1 MNGTLPRRAFLGQ
14 LAIGTAGLAAAQRV
28 AAAPAVAAPTAPGTR
43 PAGDL
48 ARRIDLTARRLTQ
61 SGIPAYT
68 EDFVLADVTL
78 DTRRRFWNFSGD
90 LSGRWVEAL
99 AVLPPAGRS
108 PADLAPL
115 VAKLLAQQKPD
126 GRFGRTDLA
135 FTAAETG
142 NEHMA
147 LLWGNGRLLVGLMA
161 YWQASRDA
169 AVLAAARRLAGFLLA
184 VREATKAPEVMARV
198 EGQGAF
204 GFICF
209 TQLAEGLAMLTQA
222 TGDGSYAAAARE
234 IVPLLQPRGVQHSH
248 GYLSTLRGAAL
259 LHEARRA
266 TPRCSPSRSASTASS
281 WDRATTRSTAGS
293 WSTSAGATPRTRR
306 RSPPRRPP
314 RASFPRNEGCGLA
327 DFVRLSLQLHR
338 ATGRVEYLERAERC
352 LVNGFAHN
360 QFANGD
366 FGSRVFF
373 DQGIQPSPSVDRA
386 WWCCTMHGYR
396 AFRDVLDHA
405 VVERDGTVAVQLFED
420 VDFRGRKAGLQRAT
434 YAPRA
439 HRARSRAGSRAPWP
453 YASRPGPTAPRSRGT
468 GSLTRPRRD
477 GRLPATRGPLRR
489 GRPDRGAACPAPAP
503 RHPKGE
509 EIPLGRPGHPSPCGA
524 ALYCGPWLVVA
535 DEQIDPVF
543 FGEPWPGNVVTLPR
557 DLAPRATAEGRVR
570 LARGIRARRLPR
582 VAAHGAAGHGRDAGR
597 RAEDDRLLAQLPP
610 SVGHPRRMT
619 DSSSSARERDY
630 VGRRAYRLTAEP
642 SSPKAVPVGAIVVT
656 WLR

>member
-1 MNGTLPRRAFLGQ
+1 MDSGTPRRTFLGQ
-14 LAIGTAGLAAAQRV
+14 LAIGTAGLAAARRV
-28 AAAPAVAAPTAPGTR
+28 AAAAPASAPATQGTR

-48 ARRIDLTARRLTQ
+48 ARRIDLTARRLT
-61 SGIPAYT
+61 STGVPAYT
-68 EDFVLADVTL
+68 DDFVLADVTL

-99 AVLPPAGRS
+99 AALPPADRS
-108 PADLAPL
+108 PADIAPL
-115 VAKLLAQQKPD
+115 VAKLLAQQRPD

-135 FTAAETG
+135 FTAADTG
-142 NEHMA
+142 TEHMA

-161 YWQASRDA
+161 FWQATRDA
-169 AVLAAARRLAGFLLA
+169 AVLAAARRLAAFLLT

-209 TQLAEGLAMLTQA
+209 TQLAEGLAMLTRA
-222 TGDGSYAAAARE
+222 TGDASYAAAARE

-248 GYLSTLRGAAL
+248 GYLSTLRGAVL
-259 LHEARRA
+259 LHETVGDAAMLAFAERLYG
-266 TPRCSPSRSASTASS
+266 
-281 WDRATTRSTAGS
+281 DLVRSTDYTIDGGVLEYFG
-293 WSTSAGATPRTRR
+293 WGDSANE
-306 RSPPRRPP
+306 
-314 RASFPRNEGCGLA
+314 ASLAAAKAASGVFSRNEGCGLA

-420 VDFRGRKAGLQRAT
+420 VEFRGAKAALSVRRTPFGLTGEVTRGFEGILAVRE
-434 YAPRA
+434 P
-439 HRARSRAGSRAPWP
+439 PW
-453 YASRPGPTAPRSRGT
+453 AENT
-468 GSLTRPRRD
+468 SLTRNERPAIAKREGGFLRLE
-477 GRLPATRGPLRR
+477 GRFAAG
-489 GRPDRGAACPAPAP
+489 DRIEASLAP
-503 RHPKGE
+503 RLRLLTPKGE
-509 EIPLGRPGHPSPCGA
+509 EIPLAALGPEPVRA

-535 DEQIDPVF
+535 DEQIDPIF
-543 FGEPWPGNVVTLPR
+543 FGEPWPGNVVTLP
-557 DLAPRATAEGRVR
+557 PRPRPARRRRRAGA
-570 LARGIRARRLPR
+570 ARGHLRARRLPR
-582 VAAHGAAGHGRDAGR
+582 VVTDGAAADGRDAGG

-610 SVGHPRRMT
+610 RVRR
-619 DSSSSARERDY
+619 
-630 VGRRAYRLTAEP
+630 P
-642 SSPKAVPVGAIVVT
+642 
-656 WLR
+656 

>member
-1 MNGTLPRRAFLGQ
+1 MESGTPRRTFLGR
-14 LAIGTAGLAAAQRV
+14 LAIGTAGLTAVRRV
-28 AAAPAVAAPTAPGTR
+28 AAAPSTAAPAAPGTR
-43 PAGDL
+43 PAGEL

-61 SGIPAYT
+61 TGVPAYT
-68 EDFVLADVTL
+68 EGFVLADVTL

-90 LSGRWVEAL
+90 LSGRWIEAL

-115 VAKLLAQQKPD
+115 VAKLLAQQGSD

-135 FTAAETG
+135 FTATETG

-161 YWQASRDA
+161 YWQATRDA
-169 AVLAAARRLAGFLLA
+169 AVLAAARRLAGFLLS
-184 VREATKAPEVMARV
+184 VREAAKAPEVMARV

-222 TGDGSYAAAARE
+222 TGDGSYATAARE
-234 IVPLLQPRGVQHSH
+234 IVPLLPPRGVQHSH

-259 LHEARRA
+259 LHEAVADPAPLALAERLYGEL
-266 TPRCSPSRSASTASS
+266 
-281 WDRATTRSTAGS
+281 TRSSDYTIDGGVMEYFGWGDPANA
-293 WSTSAGATPRTRR
+293 TSLAAAKAASGA
-306 RSPPRRPP
+306 
-314 RASFPRNEGCGLA
+314 FPRNEGCGLA

-338 ATGRVEYLERAERC
+338 ATGRVEYLDRAERC

-420 VDFRGRKAGLQRAT
+420 VDFRGTKAGLSVRRTLSGLTCQVTSSFEGILAIREPSWADN
-434 YAPRA
+434 PSL
-439 HRARSRAGSRAPWP
+439 ARNGEPSAAG
-453 YASRPGPTAPRSRGT
+453 
-468 GSLTRPRRD
+468 RD
-477 GRLPATRGPLRR
+477 GGFLRLD
-489 GRPDRGAACPAPAP
+489 GRFANGDRIEARLKP
-503 RHPKGE
+503 RVRLVSLKGE
-509 EIPLGRPGHPSPCGA
+509 EIPLGALGTEPVRA
-524 ALYCGPWLVVA
+524 ALHCGPWLVVA

-543 FGEPWPGNVVTLPR
+543 FGEPWPGNVVTLPH
-557 DLAPRATAEGRVR
+557 DLAPRAITEGRVR
-570 LARGIRARRLPR
+570 LGVTYEHDGFRGSLPTELR
-582 VAAHGAAGHGRDAGR
+582 PMGETPADEQKTIAFWLNYR
-597 RAEDDRLLAQLPP
+597 RA
-610 SVGHPRRMT
+610 
-619 DSSSSARERDY
+619 
-630 VGRRAYRLTAEP
+630 
-642 SSPKAVPVGAIVVT
+642 
-656 WLR
+656 

>member
-1 MNGTLPRRAFLGQ
+1 MKDATPRRRFMGQ
-14 LAIGTAGLAAAQRV
+14 LAVGAAGLAAARRV
-28 AAAPAVAAPTAPGTR
+28 GSASPATGPAASGTR

-48 ARRIDLTARRLTQ
+48 ARRIGLTARRLTAT
-61 SGIPAYT
+61 GVPAYT
-68 EDFVLADVTL
+68 EDFVLADVTP

-90 LSGRWVEAL
+90 LSGRWIEAL
-99 AVLPPAGRS
+99 AVLPAPS
-108 PADLAPL
+108 SADLAPL
-115 VAKLLAQQKPD
+115 VARILAQQRPD

-161 YWQASRDA
+161 YWRVTRDT
-169 AVLAAARRLAGFLLA
+169 AVLAAARRLASFLLA

-248 GYLSTLRGAAL
+248 GYLSTLRGALL
-259 LHEARRA
+259 LHETTGDA
-266 TPRCSPSRSASTASS
+266 TTLFLVERLYGDLVRSSDYTIDGAVMEYFGWGDPANASS
-281 WDRATTRSTAGS
+281 LAAAKAAS
-293 WSTSAGATPRTRR
+293 GA
-306 RSPPRRPP
+306 
-314 RASFPRNEGCGLA
+314 FPRNEGCGLA

-396 AFRDVLDHA
+396 AFRDVLDDT
-405 VVERDGTVAVQLFED
+405 VVETDGTVTVQLFED
-420 VDFRGRKAGLQRAT
+420 VEFDGARAGL
-434 YAPRA
+434 
-439 HRARSRAGSRAPWP
+439 S
-453 YASRPGPTAPRSRGT
+453 
-468 GSLTRPRRD
+468 
-477 GRLPATRGPLRR
+477 LRR
-489 GRPDRGAACPAPAP
+489 TSSGLTCQVARPFEGVLAIREPSWADDPSLAWNGRPVSAKREGGFLRLEGRFAAGDRIEARLVP
-503 RHPKGE
+503 RLRLVTAKGE
-509 EIPLGRPGHPSPCGA
+509 EIPLAALGSEPVRA

-557 DLAPRATAEGRVR
+557 DVAPRTAADGRVR
-570 LARGIRARRLPR
+570 LAVTYEHDGFRGVLPTELRPMGETPADEQKTIAFWLNYRR
-582 VAAHGAAGHGRDAGR
+582 V
-597 RAEDDRLLAQLPP
+597 
-610 SVGHPRRMT
+610 
-619 DSSSSARERDY
+619 
-630 VGRRAYRLTAEP
+630 
-642 SSPKAVPVGAIVVT
+642 
-656 WLR
+656 

>member
-1 MNGTLPRRAFLGQ
+1 MKSRTPRRTFLGQ
-14 LAIGTAGLAAAQRV
+14 LAMGTASLAAARRL
-28 AAAPAVAAPTAPGTR
+28 AAAPLPGAGPVTGPGTR

-48 ARRIDLTARRLTQ
+48 ARRIDLTARRLKQT
-61 SGIPAYT
+61 GVPAYT
-68 EDFVLADVTL
+68 DDFVLADVTL

-90 LSGRWVEAL
+90 LSGRWIEAL
-99 AVLPPAGRS
+99 SVLPPAGRS

-135 FTAAETG
+135 FTATETG

-161 YWQASRDA
+161 YWQATRDA

-184 VREATKAPEVMARV
+184 VREAAKAPEVMARV

-209 TQLAEGLAMLTQA
+209 TQLAEGLAMLTPA
-222 TGDGSYAAAARE
+222 TGDGSYATAVRE
-234 IVPLLQPRGVQHSH
+234 IVPLLPPRGVQHSH

-259 LHEARRA
+259 LHEAVGDPAMLAFAERLYGDLVHSSDTTIDGGVMEYFGWGDPA
-266 TPRCSPSRSASTASS
+266 NAASLAAAKAAS
-281 WDRATTRSTAGS
+281 
-293 WSTSAGATPRTRR
+293 GA
-306 RSPPRRPP
+306 
-314 RASFPRNEGCGLA
+314 FPRNEGCGLA

-338 ATGRVEYLERAERC
+338 ATGRAEYLERAERC

-405 VVERDGTVAVQLFED
+405 VVERDGGVAVELFED
-420 VDFRGRKAGLQRAT
+420 VDFRGTRAGLSVRRTPFGLACEVT
-434 YAPRA
+434 GGFEGVLAVREPSWADNPSLAWNRKPSAARREGGFLRLEGRFAMGDRIEVRLTPR
-439 HRARSRAGSRAPWP
+439 
-453 YASRPGPTAPRSRGT
+453 
-468 GSLTRPRRD
+468 L
-477 GRLPATRGPLRR
+477 RLVTL
-489 GRPDRGAACPAPAP
+489 
-503 RHPKGE
+503 KGE
-509 EIPLGRPGHPSPCGA
+509 EIPFGALGTEPVRA

-543 FGEPWPGNVVTLPR
+543 FGEPWPGNVVTLSR
-557 DLAPRATAEGRVR
+557 DLVPRSTTEGRVR
-570 LARGIRARRLPR
+570 LGVTYEHDGFRGSLPTELR
-582 VAAHGAAGHGRDAGR
+582 PMGETPADEQKTIAFWLNYR
-597 RAEDDRLLAQLPP
+597 RA
-610 SVGHPRRMT
+610 
-619 DSSSSARERDY
+619 
-630 VGRRAYRLTAEP
+630 
-642 SSPKAVPVGAIVVT
+642 
-656 WLR
+656 

>member
-1 MNGTLPRRAFLGQ
+1 MKSATPRRTFLGQ
-14 LAIGTAGLAAAQRV
+14 LAIGTAGLAAARRV
-28 AAAPAVAAPTAPGTR
+28 AGALPVSAPAGSGTR

-61 SGIPAYT
+61 SGAPAYT
-68 EDFVLADVTL
+68 DDFVLADVTL

-90 LSGRWVEAL
+90 LSGRWIEAL
-99 AVLPPAGRS
+99 AALPPSGRP
-108 PADLAPL
+108 PADIAPL
-115 VAKLLAQQKPD
+115 VAKLLAQQRPD
-126 GRFGRTDLA
+126 GRFGRADLA

-161 YWQASRDA
+161 YWQASRDPA
-169 AVLAAARRLAGFLLA
+169 ALAAARRLAAFLVA

-222 TGDGSYAAAARE
+222 TGDASYAAAARE

-248 GYLSTLRGAAL
+248 GYLSTLRGAVL
-259 LHEARRA
+259 LHEKGGDLAMLAFAERLYGELVGSSDYTIDGGVMEYFGWGDPANATSLAAARA
-266 TPRCSPSRSASTASS
+266 AS
-281 WDRATTRSTAGS
+281 G
-293 WSTSAGATPRTRR
+293 
-306 RSPPRRPP
+306 
-314 RASFPRNEGCGLA
+314 SFPRNEGCGLA

-338 ATGRVEYLERAERC
+338 ATGRTDYLERAERC

-360 QFANGD
+360 QYATGD

-373 DQGIQPSPSVDRA
+373 DQGIQPSPSVNRS

-420 VDFRGRKAGLQRAT
+420 VDFRGEKAGLRVRRAPLGLAVEIT
-434 YAPRA
+434 SGFEGSLAVREPSWAEGPSLAWNGKPRAANRTGGFLRLEGRFAAGDRIEARLAPRL
-439 HRARSRAGSRAPWP
+439 RLVGS
-453 YASRPGPTAPRSRGT
+453 
-468 GSLTRPRRD
+468 
-477 GRLPATRGPLRR
+477 
-489 GRPDRGAACPAPAP
+489 
-503 RHPKGE
+503 KGE
-509 EIPLGRPGHPSPCGA
+509 EIPLASLGSDPVRA

-535 DEQIDPVF
+535 DEQMDPVF

-557 DLAPRATAEGRVR
+557 DLTPRATSGSRVR
-570 LARGIRARRLPR
+570 LGVTYEHDGFRGSLPTELR
-582 VAAHGAAGHGRDAGR
+582 PMGETPADEQKTIAFWLNYR
-597 RAEDDRLLAQLPP
+597 RA
-610 SVGHPRRMT
+610 
-619 DSSSSARERDY
+619 
-630 VGRRAYRLTAEP
+630 
-642 SSPKAVPVGAIVVT
+642 
-656 WLR
+656 

>member
-1 MNGTLPRRAFLGQ
+1 MREHETSRRAFLG
-14 LAIGTAGLAAAQRV
+14 GLGAAALASARR
-28 AAAPAVAAPTAPGTR
+28 APAAPLSGPTTAPGTR

-61 SGIPAYT
+61 TGVPAYT

-115 VAKLLAQQKPD
+115 VAKLLAQQRPD
-126 GRFGRTDLA
+126 GRFGRADLA
-135 FTAAETG
+135 FTAADTG

-161 YWQASRDA
+161 YWQVARDA
-169 AVLAAARRLAGFLLA
+169 AVLAGARRLAGFLLA
-184 VREATKAPEVMARV
+184 VREAAKAPEVMARV

-222 TGDGSYAAAARE
+222 TGNGSYAAAGRE

-248 GYLSTLRGAAL
+248 GYLSTLRGALL
-259 LHEARRA
+259 LHEATSDPAMLALVERLYGELV
-266 TPRCSPSRSASTASS
+266 RSSDYTIDGGVMEYFGWGDPANGASLSAAKAASG
-281 WDRATTRSTAGS
+281 T
-293 WSTSAGATPRTRR
+293 
-306 RSPPRRPP
+306 
-314 RASFPRNEGCGLA
+314 FPRNEGCGLS

-338 ATGRVEYLERAERC
+338 ATGEAEYLERAERC
-352 LVNGFAHN
+352 LLNGFAHN

-405 VVERDGTVAVQLFED
+405 VVEKDGTVTVQLFED
-420 VDFRGRKAGLQRAT
+420 VDFRGAKAGLRVRRT
-434 YAPRA
+434 P
-439 HRARSRAGSRAPWP
+439 AGLACEVTSPFEGVLAVRAPSWAESP
-453 YASRPGPTAPRSRGT
+453 SADWNGKPA
-468 GSLTRPRRD
+468 RRD
-477 GRLPATRGPLRR
+477 GGVLRLEGRFAAGDRVLARFPPRLRLLT
-489 GRPDRGAACPAPAP
+489 
-503 RHPKGE
+503 PKGE
-509 EIPLGRPGHPSPCGA
+509 EIALASLGAEPVRA
-524 ALYCGPWLVVA
+524 ALCCGPWLAVA

-543 FGEPWPGNVVTLPR
+543 FGEPWPANVVTLPR
-557 DLAPRATAEGRVR
+557 NLAPRAVDGRIR
-570 LARGIRARRLPR
+570 LAVTYEHDGFRGSLPTELR
-582 VAAHGAAGHGRDAGR
+582 PMGETPADEQKTIAFWLNYR
-597 RAEDDRLLAQLPP
+597 RA
-610 SVGHPRRMT
+610 
-619 DSSSSARERDY
+619 
-630 VGRRAYRLTAEP
+630 
-642 SSPKAVPVGAIVVT
+642 
-656 WLR
+656 

>member
-1 MNGTLPRRAFLGQ
+1 MKSGTPRRTFLGQ
-14 LAIGTAGLAAAQRV
+14 LAIGTAGLAAARGV
-28 AAAPAVAAPTAPGTR
+28 AAAAPASTPAATGTR

-48 ARRIDLTARRLTQ
+48 ARRVDLTARRLT
-61 SGIPAYT
+61 STGVPAYA

-99 AVLPPAGRS
+99 AALPPDGRS
-108 PADLAPL
+108 PAAIAPL
-115 VAKLLAQQKPD
+115 VAKLLAQQRPD
-126 GRFGRTDLA
+126 GRFGRADLA

-142 NEHMA
+142 TEHMA

-161 YWQASRDA
+161 FWQATRDA
-169 AVLAAARRLAGFLLA
+169 AVLAGARRLAAFLLT
-184 VREATKAPEVMARV
+184 VREATKAPEVLARV

-209 TQLAEGLAMLTQA
+209 TQLAEGLAMLTRA
-222 TGDGSYAAAARE
+222 TGDGSYAAAGRE

-248 GYLSTLRGAAL
+248 GYLSTLRGAVL
-259 LHEARRA
+259 LHE
-266 TPRCSPSRSASTASS
+266 
-281 WDRATTRSTAGS
+281 TAGDAAMLALAERLYGELVGS
-293 WSTSAGATPRTRR
+293 SDYTIDGGVLEYFGWGDSTNA
-306 RSPPRRPP
+306 
-314 RASFPRNEGCGLA
+314 ASLAAAKAASGVFPRNEGCGLA

-405 VVERDGTVAVQLFED
+405 VVEKDGTVAVQLLED
-420 VDFRGRKAGLQRAT
+420 VDFRGARAGLSLRRTPSGLACEVT
-434 YAPRA
+434 SAFEGLLAVHEPSWAESPSLAWNGRTAAAKREGGFLRVEGRFAAGDRIEASLAPRL
-439 HRARSRAGSRAPWP
+439 RL
-453 YASRPGPTAPRSRGT
+453 
-468 GSLTRPRRD
+468 LT
-477 GRLPATRGPLRR
+477 
-489 GRPDRGAACPAPAP
+489 
-503 RHPKGE
+503 PKGE
-509 EIPLGRPGHPSPCGA
+509 EIALASLGSEPVRA

-535 DEQIDPVF
+535 DEQIDPTF

-557 DLAPRATAEGRVR
+557 DLAPRAVAGGRVR
-570 LARGIRARRLPR
+570 LGVTYEHDGFRGSLPTELR
-582 VAAHGAAGHGRDAGR
+582 PMGETPADEQKTIAFWLNYR
-597 RAEDDRLLAQLPP
+597 RA
-610 SVGHPRRMT
+610 
-619 DSSSSARERDY
+619 
-630 VGRRAYRLTAEP
+630 
-642 SSPKAVPVGAIVVT
+642 
-656 WLR
+656 

>member
-1 MNGTLPRRAFLGQ
+1 MKSGTARRAFLGQ
-14 LAIGTAGLAAAQRV
+14 LAIGAAGLAAGRRV
-28 AAAPAVAAPTAPGTR
+28 GAAPLPSAAPETARGTR
-43 PAGDL
+43 PAGDF

-61 SGIPAYT
+61 SGVPAYT

-78 DTRRRFWNFSGD
+78 DTHRRFWNFSGD
-90 LSGRWVEAL
+90 LSGRWIEAL
-99 AVLPPAGRS
+99 AALPPLGRS

-115 VAKLLAQQKPD
+115 VAKLLAQQRPD

-161 YWQASRDA
+161 YWQVTRDA

-184 VREATKAPEVMARV
+184 VREAARAPEVMARV

-234 IVPLLQPRGVQHSH
+234 IVPLLPPRGVQHSH

-259 LHEARRA
+259 LHEAGGDPAMLAFAERLYGDLV
-266 TPRCSPSRSASTASS
+266 RSSDYSIDGGVLEYFGWGDPANAKSLDAAKAAS
-281 WDRATTRSTAGS
+281 G
-293 WSTSAGATPRTRR
+293 G
-306 RSPPRRPP
+306 
-314 RASFPRNEGCGLA
+314 FPRNEGCGLA

-338 ATGRVEYLERAERC
+338 ATQRVEYLERAERC

-405 VVERDGTVAVQLFED
+405 VAERDGAVAVQLFED
-420 VDFRGRKAGLQRAT
+420 VDYRGTKAGLSVRRTPSGLTCQVTSGFEGTLAVREAVLGGQPL
-434 YAPRA
+434 ARVEREDPPRPDA
-439 HRARSRAGSRAPWP
+439 SGASFDSRAGSP
-453 YASRPGPTAPRSRGT
+453 RGT
-468 GSLTRPRRD
+468 GSMCGSRR
-477 GRLPATRGPLRR
+477 
-489 GRPDRGAACPAPAP
+489 ACA
-503 RHPKGE
+503 
-509 EIPLGRPGHPSPCGA
+509 SS
-524 ALYCGPWLVVA
+524 
-535 DEQIDPVF
+535 
-543 FGEPWPGNVVTLPR
+543 
-557 DLAPRATAEGRVR
+557 APRA
-570 LARGIRARRLPR
+570 RRSR
-582 VAAHGAAGHGRDAGR
+582 W
-597 RAEDDRLLAQLPP
+597 PP
-610 SVGHPRRMT
+610 SDPIPCVPPSTAAPGSWSPTSRSTR
-619 DSSSSARERDY
+619 SSSA
-630 VGRRAYRLTAEP
+630 
-642 SSPKAVPVGAIVVT
+642 SPGPAT
-656 WLR
+656 S

>member
-1 MNGTLPRRAFLGQ
+1 MKSATARRTFLGQ
-14 LAIGTAGLAAAQRV
+14 LAIGTAGLAAARRV
-28 AAAPAVAAPTAPGTR
+28 AAAPPAAAPAGPGR
-43 PAGDL
+43 WPAGDL
-48 ARRIDLTARRLTQ
+48 ARRINLTARRLTAT
-61 SGIPAYT
+61 GVPTYT

-90 LSGRWVEAL
+90 LSGRWIEAL
-99 AVLPPAGRS
+99 AALPPAGRS
-108 PADLAPL
+108 P
-115 VAKLLAQQKPD
+115 
-126 GRFGRTDLA
+126 TDLA

-161 YWQASRDA
+161 YWQATREP

-248 GYLSTLRGAAL
+248 GYLSTLRGAVL
-259 LHEARRA
+259 LHE
-266 TPRCSPSRSASTASS
+266 
-281 WDRATTRSTAGS
+281 TAGDGAMLALAERLYGELVRS
-293 WSTSAGATPRTRR
+293 SDYTIDGAVMEYFGWGDAANAVSLASAKA
-306 RSPPRRPP
+306 
-314 RASFPRNEGCGLA
+314 ASGVFPRNEGCGLA

-373 DQGIQPSPSVDRA
+373 EQGIQPSPSVDRA

-396 AFRDVLDHA
+396 AFREVLDHA
-405 VVERDGTVAVQLFED
+405 VVEKDGTVAVQLFED
-420 VDFRGRKAGLQRAT
+420 VEFRGTVAGLSLRRTPSGLTCQVTTGFEGVLAVREPSWAQDPSLAWNGKPSKAKRDGGFLRLEGRFAAGDQIEARL
-434 YAPRA
+434 APRL
-439 HRARSRAGSRAPWP
+439 RFV
-453 YASRPGPTAPRSRGT
+453 TA
-468 GSLTRPRRD
+468 
-477 GRLPATRGPLRR
+477 
-489 GRPDRGAACPAPAP
+489 
-503 RHPKGE
+503 KGE
-509 EIPLGRPGHPSPCGA
+509 DTPLAALGSEPVRA

-535 DEQIDPVF
+535 DEQIDAVF

-557 DLAPRATAEGRVR
+557 DLAPHAVEGRLR
-570 LARGIRARRLPR
+570 LAVTYEHDGFRGSLPTELR
-582 VAAHGAAGHGRDAGR
+582 PMGETPADEQKTIAFWLNYR
-597 RAEDDRLLAQLPP
+597 RA
-610 SVGHPRRMT
+610 
-619 DSSSSARERDY
+619 
-630 VGRRAYRLTAEP
+630 
-642 SSPKAVPVGAIVVT
+642 
-656 WLR
+656 